1 VQVQRWYRGGAKLQ
15 RWCRAWVEVLVKV
28 LRFSTVDYAGDC
40 CVGAVGP
47 RGSAEAVQRW
57 WCRE

>member
-1 VQVQRWYRGGAKLQ
+1 LQ